1 MFENIKSRKNPLG
14 AELVN
19 KGLIT
24 DKQLE
29 DALNYQKDHPE
40 FKLGEVI
47 DILEMCDK
55 KKLLKVIAE
64 QLKQKSVD
72 LNKGISIDYT
82 EFLPRD
88 VVINNKAFPFAID
101 GTTVKVAFSD
111 PLDDKATT
119 EVKLLLVSKGF
130 QMEKYFTLYS
140 MIMEQIQD
148 VKNVENKY
156 VNTKEKDTTV
166 LVDNIILTAMK
177 QRASDIHVEPLEKK
191 VRIRYRIDGEMVEV
205 SELPKSRQGVL
216 TGRLKSISNMHQEI
230 TTDQD
235 GRINSYDNYSIRVST
250 QKNINGEKFVLRL
263 LKKNSDIRTLDELG
277 LYGNDEVLNAALD
290 KKNGIILLCAPT
302 GEGKTTTLY
311 SILDHLNRPN
321 INVVTIENPVEIRMP
336 GVNQVEISH
345 ETSFA
350 GALRTV
356 LRQDPNIILVGEIR
370 DRETAQTAIESGQTG
385 HLVLSTI
392 HTVNAIEAITRIRK
406 MGISDYDVSSTL
418 VTVIS
423 QRLIRRLCEKCKKEH
438 VINEEDKKYI
448 ERVEKA
454 TGYKFDLDKAK
465 MYEPVGCDECSGLGY
480 FERIGAFEVLYV
492 DEYLKEMISSGKS
505 SIDIMKYAVEKT
517 EYKPLIV
524 DAVRKALEGIT
535 TIEEIQKKMSI

>member
-1 MFENIKSRKNPLG
+1 MFENIKSRRSPLG
-14 AELVN
+14 TELLN
-19 KGLIT
+19 KGLINE
-24 DKQLE
+24 KQLDE
-29 DALNYQKDHPE
+29 VLAYQKEHPE
-40 FKLGEVI
+40 FKIGEVV
-47 DILEMCDK
+47 DILNLCDK

-72 LNKGISIDYT
+72 LNDGISIDYT

-88 VVINNKAFPFAID
+88 VVINSKAFPFAID

-111 PLDDKATT
+111 PLDEKAIN
-119 EVKLLLVSKGF
+119 EVKLLLVNKGF
-130 QMEKYFTLYS
+130 QMDKYFTLYS
-140 MIMEQIQD
+140 MIMGQIQD
-148 VKNVENKY
+148 VKNVQDKY
-156 VNTKEKDTTV
+156 VDTKEKDTTV

-177 QRASDIHVEPLEKK
+177 QRASDIHIEPLEKK
-191 VRIRYRIDGEMVEV
+191 VRIRYRIDGELIEV
-205 SELPKSRQGVL
+205 SDLPKSRQGVL

-263 LKKNSDIRTLDELG
+263 LKKNSDIRTLKELG
-277 LYGNDEVLNAALD
+277 FPSNNELVKTIFD

-311 SILDHLNRPN
+311 SILDYLNSPN
-321 INVVTIENPVEIRMP
+321 INVVTIEDPVEIRIP
-336 GVNQVEISH
+336 GINQVEINH
-345 ETSFA
+345 DTSFA
-350 GALRTV
+350 KALRTV

-406 MGISDYDVSSTL
+406 MGISDYDVSSTF

-423 QRLIRRLCEKCKKEH
+423 QRLIRRLCNKCKKSHE
-438 VINEEDKKYI
+438 ITPDEKKYI
-448 ERVEKA
+448 ETVEKV
-454 TGYKFDLDKAK
+454 TGHRFDMDKIK
-465 MYEPVGCDECSGLGY
+465 MYEPVGCDACSNIGY
-480 FERIGAFEVLYV
+480 FERVGVFEILYI

-505 SIDIMKYAVEKT
+505 SIEIKKYAMEET

-524 DAVRKALEGIT
+524 DAVNKALQGVT
-535 TIEEIQKKMSI
+535 TLDEIQKKMSI

>member
-1 MFENIKSRKNPLG
+1 MFENIKSRRSPLG
-14 AELVN
+14 TELLN

-24 DKQLE
+24 EKQLDE
-29 DALNYQKDHPE
+29 VLAYQKEHPE
-40 FKLGEVI
+40 FKIGEVV
-47 DILEMCDK
+47 DILNLCDK

-72 LNKGISIDYT
+72 LNDGIAIDYT

-88 VVINNKAFPFAID
+88 VVINSKAFPFAID

-111 PLDDKATT
+111 PLDEKAIN
-119 EVKLLLVSKGF
+119 EVKLLLVNKGF
-130 QMEKYFTLYS
+130 QMDKYFTLYS

-148 VKNVENKY
+148 VKNVQDKY
-156 VNTKEKDTTV
+156 VDTKEKDTTV

-177 QRASDIHVEPLEKK
+177 QRASDIHIEPLEKK
-191 VRIRYRIDGEMVEV
+191 VRIRYRIDGELIEV
-205 SELPKSRQGVL
+205 SDLPKSRQGVL

-263 LKKNSDIRTLDELG
+263 LKKNSDIRTLKELG
-277 LYGNDEVLNAALD
+277 FPNNNELVKTIFD

-311 SILDHLNRPN
+311 SVLDYLNSPN
-321 INVVTIENPVEIRMP
+321 INVVTIEDPVEIRIP
-336 GVNQVEISH
+336 GINQVEINH
-345 ETSFA
+345 DTSFA
-350 GALRTV
+350 KALRTV

-406 MGISDYDVSSTL
+406 MGISDYDVSSTF

-423 QRLIRRLCEKCKKEH
+423 QRLIRRLCDKCKKTHE
-438 VINEEDKKYI
+438 ITPDEKKYI
-448 ERVEKA
+448 ETVEKV
-454 TGYKFDLDKAK
+454 TGHRFNMDKIK
-465 MYEPVGCDECSGLGY
+465 MYEPVGCEACSNIGY
-480 FERIGAFEVLYV
+480 YERIGVFEILYI

-505 SIDIMKYAVEKT
+505 SIEIKKYAMEET

-524 DAVRKALEGIT
+524 DAVNKALQGVT
-535 TIEEIQKKMSI
+535 TLDEIQKKMSI

>member
-1 MFENIKSRKNPLG
+1 MFENIKSRRSPLG
-14 AELVN
+14 TELIN

-24 DKQLE
+24 EKQLDE
-29 DALNYQKDHPE
+29 VLNYQKDHPE
-40 FKLGEVI
+40 FKIGEVV
-47 DILEMCDK
+47 DILNMCDK
-55 KKLLKVIAE
+55 KRLLSVVAE

-72 LNKGISIDYT
+72 LSQGISIEYT

-111 PLDDKATT
+111 PLDEKATN
-119 EVKLLLVSKGF
+119 EVKLLLVNKGF
-130 QMEKYFTLYS
+130 QMEKYYTLYS

-148 VKNVENKY
+148 VKNVQDKF
-156 VNTKEKDTTV
+156 VDTKEKDTTV

-177 QRASDIHVEPLEKK
+177 QRASDIHIEPMEKK
-191 VRIRYRIDGEMVEV
+191 VRIRYRIDGEMIEV

-263 LKKNSDIRTLDELG
+263 LKKNANIRTLEDLG
-277 LYGNDEVLNAALD
+277 FPSDDKLIKTAFD

-311 SILDHLNRPN
+311 SILDYLNTPN
-321 INVVTIENPVEIRMP
+321 INVVTIEDPVEIRMS
-336 GVNQVEISH
+336 GVNQVEIGH
-345 ETSFA
+345 DTSFA

-406 MGISDYDVSSTL
+406 MGISDYDVASTF

-423 QRLIRRLCEKCKKEH
+423 QRLIRRLCNKCKKPH
-438 VINEEDKKYI
+438 KITEEEKKYI
-448 ERVEKA
+448 ERVEKV
-454 TGYKFDLDKAK
+454 TGAKFDLEKAK
-465 MYEPVGCDECSGLGY
+465 MYEPVGCEECSNLGY
-480 FERIGAFEVLYV
+480 FERIGAFEILYI
-492 DEYLKEMISSGKS
+492 DEYLKEMISESKS
-505 SIDIMKYAVEKT
+505 SIDIKKYAIENT
-517 EYKPLIV
+517 QYKPLIV
-524 DAVRKALEGIT
+524 DAVNKCLQGIT
-535 TIEEIQKKMSI
+535 TIDEIQKKMSI

>member
-1 MFENIKSRKNPLG
+1 MFENIKGRRNPLG
-14 AELVN
+14 TELIN
-19 KGLIT
+19 RGLIT
-24 DKQLE
+24 DKQLDE
-29 DALNYQKDHPE
+29 ALNYQKEHPE
-40 FKLGEVI
+40 FKIGEVI
-47 DILEMCDK
+47 DILDMCDK
-55 KKLLKVIAE
+55 KKLLKIVAE
-64 QLKQKSVD
+64 QLKQKSID
-72 LNKGISIDYT
+72 LTNGINIDYA

-88 VVINNKAFPFAID
+88 VVINNKAIPFSID

-111 PLDDKATT
+111 PLDEKAATD
-119 EVKLLLVSKGF
+119 VKLLLVSKGF

-177 QRASDIHVEPLEKK
+177 QRASDIHIEPLEKK

-205 SELPKSRQGVL
+205 SELPKARQGVL
-216 TGRLKSISNMHQEI
+216 TGRIKSISNMHQEI

-263 LKKNSDIRTLDELG
+263 LKKNSDIRTLKELG
-277 LYGNDEVLNAALD
+277 LYGHDEVISNAFD

-311 SILDHLNRPN
+311 SILDHLNQPN
-321 INVVTIENPVEIRMP
+321 INVVTIEDPVEIRMP
-336 GVNQVEISH
+336 GVNQVEINH
-345 ETSFA
+345 DTSFA

-385 HLVLSTI
+385 HLVLTTI

-438 VINEEDKKYI
+438 VITAEEKKYI

-465 MYEPVGCDECSGLGY
+465 MYEPVGCEDCSDLGY
-480 FERIGAFEVLYV
+480 FERIGAFEVLYI

-505 SIDIMKYAVEKT
+505 SIEIMKYAIEKT

-524 DAVRKALEGIT
+524 DAIRKVLEGIT
-535 TIEEIQKKMSI
+535 TIEEVQKKMSI

>member
-1 MFENIKSRKNPLG
+1 MFENIKSRRNPLG
-14 AELVN
+14 EELIR

-24 DKQLE
+24 DKQLTE
-29 DALNYQKDHPE
+29 CLDYQKKHPE
-40 FKLGEVI
+40 LKFGEIV
-47 DILEMCDK
+47 DVLNMCDK
-55 KKLLKVIAE
+55 TKLLNAIAE
-64 QLKQKSVD
+64 QIKQKKVD
-72 LNKGISIDYT
+72 LDSSISIDYT

-88 VVINNKAFPFAID
+88 IVINNKAFPFAID

-111 PLDDKATT
+111 PLDEKAVS
-119 EVKLLLVSKGF
+119 EVKLLLANKGF
-130 QMEKYFTLYS
+130 QMDKYFTLYS
-140 MIMEQIQD
+140 MIMAQIQD
-148 VKNVENKY
+148 VRNVQDKY
-156 VNTKEKDTTV
+156 VDTNEKDTTI

-230 TTDQD
+230 TTAQD
-235 GRINSYDNYSIRVST
+235 GRINSYEGYSIRVST

-263 LKKNSDIRTLDELG
+263 LKKNSDIRTLKELG
-277 LYGNDEVLNAALD
+277 FPAAKD
-290 KKNGIILLCAPT
+290 IVKNSFDAKNGIVLLCAPT

-311 SILDHLNRPN
+311 SILDYLNSPN
-321 INVVTIENPVEIRMP
+321 INIVTIENPVEIRMA
-336 GVNQVEISH
+336 GVNQVEIGH

-370 DRETAQTAIESGQTG
+370 DKETAQTAIESGQTG

-392 HTVNAIEAITRIRK
+392 HTINAIEAITRIRK
-406 MGISDYDVSSTL
+406 MGISDYDVASTF

-423 QRLIRRLCEKCKKEH
+423 QRLVRRLCNKCKKPHE
-438 VINEEDKKYI
+438 ITAEDKKYI
-448 ERVEKA
+448 EKVEKA
-454 TGYKFDLDKAK
+454 CGYKFNLDKAK
-465 MYEPVGCDECSGLGY
+465 MYEPVGCDACSNLGY
-480 FERIGAFEVLYV
+480 FERIGAFEILNMN
-492 DEYLKEMISSGKS
+492 DYLKDMVASGKS
-505 SIDIMKYAVEKT
+505 SIEIKKYAIENT

-524 DAVRKALEGIT
+524 DAVNKALEGIT
-535 TIEEIQKKMSI
+535 TLEEIQKKMSI

>member
-1 MFENIKSRKNPLG
+1 MFENIKGRRNPLG
-14 AELVN
+14 TELIN

-24 DKQLE
+24 EKQLDE
-29 DALNYQKDHPE
+29 VLNYQKEHPE
-40 FKLGEVI
+40 FKIGEVV
-47 DILEMCDK
+47 DILNMCDK
-55 KKLLKVIAE
+55 KRLLAVVAE
-64 QLKQKSVD
+64 QLKQKSVNLD
-72 LNKGISIDYT
+72 DGISIDYS

-88 VVINNKAFPFAID
+88 VVINNKAIPFAID
-101 GTTVKVAFSD
+101 GTTVRVAFSD
-111 PLDDKATT
+111 PLDEKSVN
-119 EVKLLLVSKGF
+119 EVKLLLVNKGF
-130 QMEKYFTLYS
+130 QMEKYYTLYS

-148 VKNVENKY
+148 VKNVQNNY
-156 VNTKEKDTTV
+156 VDTKEKDTTV

-177 QRASDIHVEPLEKK
+177 QRASDIHIEPTEKK

-205 SELPKSRQGVL
+205 SELPKSRQGVI
-216 TGRLKSISNMHQEI
+216 TGRIKSISNMHQEI

-250 QKNINGEKFVLRL
+250 QKNVNGEKFVLRL
-263 LKKNSDIRTLDELG
+263 LKKNSDVRTLKELG
-277 LYGNDEVLNAALD
+277 FPHNDEMVKEAFD

-311 SILDHLNRPN
+311 SILDYLNSPN
-321 INVVTIENPVEIRMP
+321 INVVTIEDPVEIRMP
-336 GVNQVEISH
+336 GINQVEIGH
-345 ETSFA
+345 DTSFA

-406 MGISDYDVSSTL
+406 MGISDYDVSSTF

-423 QRLIRRLCEKCKKEH
+423 QRLIRRLCTKCKKPH
-438 VINEEDKKYI
+438 VITEDEKKYI
-448 ERVEKA
+448 ERVEKI

-480 FERIGAFEVLYV
+480 FERIGAFEVLYI
-492 DEYLKEMISSGKS
+492 DDYLKEMISSGKS
-505 SIDIMKYAVEKT
+505 SIDIKKYAIEET
-517 EYKPLIV
+517 SYKPLIV
-524 DAVRKALEGIT
+524 DAVNKCLDGIT